1 MADDPSRYSVT
12 SSNDCSITITTKRRP
27 PFGGTGDGRPIL
39 RRRVLMKNLQTVD
52 NKQLDCPICFGP
64 HNDEIHDASIS
75 VRTWFRADVLRRME
89 QPPDLIAYSWPV

>member
-27 PFGGTGDGRPIL
+27 LFGGTGDGRPSL
-39 RRRVLMKNLQTVD
+39 RRRRIMKNLQTVD

-89 QPPDLIAYSWPV
+89 QPPDVIAYSWPV